1 MNNQTNVGSW
11 AQYSLGGVPIITY
24 GMIGLTTLILA
35 AATIYDHQAPADN
48 SEGPSSLIPSILS
61 PTAITGSTGNEADK
75 ETEESGAEDKG
86 ILSTIGLGQ
95 ASEKD
100 TEKASESEEESAP
113 KNETFMGTAPT
124 EPEPN
129 DSFFPEKPAT
139 ESEAIESQQNDSIFP
154 QAEAEPVPIPVAKAI
169 GGKNKR
175 TKRNRGGKSKSKSK
189 STRARKQT
197 KRSKN

>member
-11 AQYSLGGVPIITY
+11 AQYSLGGVPMITY

-35 AATIYDHQAPADN
+35 AATIYDDQEPADK

-61 PTAITGSTGNEADK
+61 PIAITGSIGNETGKETEK

-95 ASEKD
+95 D
-100 TEKASESEEESAP
+100 TEKESESEEESAP
-113 KNETFMGTAPT
+113 KNETFMSPAPA

-129 DSFFPEKPAT
+129 DSFLPSKPAT
-139 ESEAIESQQNDSIFP
+139 ESEAMEAQARDSIFP
-154 QAEAEPVPIPVAKAI
+154 QAEAEAVPIPVAKAI
-169 GGKNKR
+169 GGKHKR

-189 STRARKQT
+189 SKSARKQT